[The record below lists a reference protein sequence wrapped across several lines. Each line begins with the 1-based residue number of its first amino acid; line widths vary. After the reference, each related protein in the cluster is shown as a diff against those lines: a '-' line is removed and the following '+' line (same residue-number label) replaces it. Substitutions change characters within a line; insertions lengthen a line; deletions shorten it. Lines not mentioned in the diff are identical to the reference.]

1 MMSPKKRLKKSEK
14 DKTGR
19 LLEHTTRRKVAR
31 AYNKKV
37 RLKSPEVEDIVWK
50 LDNLS

>member
-1 MMSPKKRLKKSEK
+1 MMLPKKRLKKSEK

-31 AYNKKV
+31 AYKKV